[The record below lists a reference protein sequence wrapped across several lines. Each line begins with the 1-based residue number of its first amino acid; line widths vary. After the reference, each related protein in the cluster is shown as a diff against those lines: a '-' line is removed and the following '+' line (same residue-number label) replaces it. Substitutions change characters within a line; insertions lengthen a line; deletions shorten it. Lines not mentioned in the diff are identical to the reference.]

1 VTNPQ
6 TMNSYHVFG
15 GVLRSELAFP
25 ELDVAERGDPDWT
38 LTVTFTPAPDVP
50 LGPQLG
56 EDRVDVDVL
65 VHSYATPSGFRL
77 VYDDTGVFD
86 VSEGGRA
93 IRWHRPPSAD
103 LEAGRLDVLG
113 RVLALAELRG
123 LVGREVSISDWLV
136 VTQERI
142 NAFADTTDDHQWIHV
157 DVERATA
164 ETPFGT
170 TIAHG
175 FLTLSL
181 LSGLMRNAVTID
193 GPRMTLNYGFNRV
206 RFVSPVPSG
215 SRIRAR
221 VVLGRLDDLADS
233 TQVTWNVTV
242 VPVCAKQITGV
253 DPTGKNDPDCGLQ
266 LIAGM
271 VSPFSPVVVVPQKP
285 VPVGVL

>member
-1 VTNPQ
+1 MT
-6 TMNSYHVFG
+6 
-15 GVLRSELAFP
+15 
-25 ELDVAERGDPDWT
+25 
-38 LTVTFTPAPDVP
+38 
-50 LGPQLG
+50 
-56 EDRVDVDVL
+56 
-65 VHSYATPSGFRL
+65 
-77 VYDDTGVFD
+77 
-86 VSEGGRA
+86 
-93 IRWHRPPSAD
+93 
-103 LEAGRLDVLG
+103 
-113 RVLALAELRG
+113 VLALAELRG
-123 LVGREVSISDWLV
+123 LVGREVSISDWLL

-242 VPVCAKQITGV
+242 EREGGDKPC
-253 DPTGKNDPDCGLQ
+253 
-266 LIAGM
+266 
-271 VSPFSPVVVVPQKP
+271 VVAEWIVRYYPR
-285 VPVGVL
+285 